1 MLRGASA
8 EARAELASKVGS
20 GTLEDTAKLGDQ
32 LLAVAG
38 VLRSEPA
45 LRRVFTDGSVEGEAK
60 AGLAASV
67 FGGKVGDPT
76 LALVK
81 EAVQQRW
88 TSSRDLAGV
97 LEELGIQALVRF
109 PTSAVLASDQQWA
122 LREEE
127 PFGLVPFTV
136 DDYFARL

>member
-8 EARAELASKVGS
+8 EARSALASKVGS
-20 GTLEDTAKLGDQ
+20 GTLEDTATLGDQ

-60 AGLAASV
+60 AGLATSV

-76 LALVK
+76 LALV
-81 EAVQQRW
+81 
-88 TSSRDLAGV
+88 
-97 LEELGIQALVRF
+97 
-109 PTSAVLASDQQWA
+109 
-122 LREEE
+122 
-127 PFGLVPFTV
+127 
-136 DDYFARL
+136 